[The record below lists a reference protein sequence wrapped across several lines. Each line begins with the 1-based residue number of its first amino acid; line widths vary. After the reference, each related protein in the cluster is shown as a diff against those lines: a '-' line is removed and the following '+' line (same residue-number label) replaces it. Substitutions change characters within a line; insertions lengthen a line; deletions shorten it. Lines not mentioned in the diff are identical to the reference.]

1 MTNIYL
7 LFIDFILR
15 GKSLF
20 DYTNCF
26 SPNDYEK
33 NNKTILK
40 YFQQLKRWKNCIVL
54 FAVRFS

>member
-40 YFQQLKRWKNCIVL
+40 CFQQLKR
-54 FAVRFS
+54 